1 MNKKQTLVAALS
13 KNRRIIQA
21 IVGIVIY
28 LTVSYYHISIWWV
41 VAFGSF
47 IGIVY
52 GKVFCRW
59 MCPMGVMMEFM
70 MKLSPND
77 SLKNMYQY
85 HKIGCPIAWISG
97 WLNKVSLYKIQVDLN
112 ACKNCGLCDKA
123 CYMPSL
129 DKQKFSLYKPGMVNP
144 AENFSCSKCLQ
155 CVEKCPNGSLT
166 YQIALPN
173 FNSDKTANMLKTSN
187 RTNGK

>member
-1 MNKKQTLVAALS
+1 MKRKKKLIAAELS
-13 KNRRIIQA
+13 KNRLVIQIAFGII
-21 IVGIVIY
+21 VY
-28 LTVSYYHISIWWV
+28 LLVSYFQISLWWV
-41 VAFGSF
+41 LAFGSA
-47 IGIVY
+47 IGILW

-59 MCPMGVMMEFM
+59 MCPMGIMMEFM

-97 WLNKVSLYKIQVDLN
+97 WLNRISLYKIDVNLDT
-112 ACKNCGLCDKA
+112 CKNCGLCDKA

-129 DKQKFSLYKPGMVNP
+129 EKDKFSLYKPAMVNP
-144 AENFSCSKCLQ
+144 AESFSCSKCLK

-166 YQIALPN
+166 FKATLPII
-173 FNSDKTANMLKTSN
+173 KK
-187 RTNGK
+187 

>member
-1 MNKKQTLVAALS
+1 MKNKSDLVSVLS
-13 KNRRIIQA
+13 KNRKVIHV
-21 IVGIVIY
+21 IVGLAVY
-28 LTVSYYHISIWWV
+28 LAVSYCHISLWWV
-41 VAFGSF
+41 VGFGLA
-47 IGIVY
+47 IGVIY
-52 GKVFCRW
+52 GKVFCRR
-59 MCPMGVMMEFM
+59 MCPMGIMMEFM

-97 WLNKVSLYKIQVDLN
+97 WLNKISLYKIKLN
-112 ACKNCGLCDKA
+112 ADTCKNCGLCDKA

-144 AENFSCSKCLQ
+144 SENFSCSKCLQ

-166 YQIALPN
+166 YKLSLVN
-173 FNSDKTANMLKTSN
+173 K
-187 RTNGK
+187 